1 MGFLTLPKV
10 LNFSHPPSFLCPG
23 SIQPPKRPR
32 LISRYCFGSEC
43 TEIGVEE
50 AAQDRRAAK
59 LHMQGADEATRH
71 RAEYVL
77 TEAWR
82 TIQRIVTNYSKLR
95 ATFEA
100 VNNLINVLLR
110 RRIVELFKSTQNK
123 VAKTFL
129 FGSTFIKSHH
139 HVYSP
144 SPAAQHQQ
152 TPPSRPYCLCIITPS
167 PHALHEQKKCAAP
180 HLSSIISV
188 C

>member
-1 MGFLTLPKV
+1 
-10 LNFSHPPSFLCPG
+10 
-23 SIQPPKRPR
+23 
-32 LISRYCFGSEC
+32 
-43 TEIGVEE
+43 
-50 AAQDRRAAK
+50 
-59 LHMQGADEATRH
+59 MQGADEATRH

-100 VNNLINVLLR
+100 VNNLNKVLLR

-188 C
+188 CWPRRELNPRPPDLESVALPTELLSRYSPEKSSQQQQQQQQQQ